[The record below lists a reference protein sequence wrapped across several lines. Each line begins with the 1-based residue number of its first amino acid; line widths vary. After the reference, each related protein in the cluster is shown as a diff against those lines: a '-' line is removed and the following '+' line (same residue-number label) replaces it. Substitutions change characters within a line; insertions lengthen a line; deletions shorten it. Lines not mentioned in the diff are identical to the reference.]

1 MNFPL
6 AMLDFHRESPLT
18 QQGGVLTGPRQC
30 GKTTLARQLQRRP
43 NIFPLLRVLA
53 DRRDNPARFLIL
65 GSASGDL
72 LRQTSESLTGRMER
86 VTIGGFSL
94 KELGAEAEQN
104 LWLRGGLPLSYLAR
118 SEADSRAWR
127 KDFIQTLLE
136 RDFPQWGVRVPSV
149 ALLRFWTMLAHY
161 HGQTWNAAEPARAM
175 GVSESTAC
183 RNLDLLTDAFVVR
196 QLHPYMP
203 TSANGRSKPRRSMS
217 GTLGSCISF

>member
-1 MNFPL
+1 M
-6 AMLDFHRESPLT
+6 
-18 QQGGVLTGPRQC
+18 
-30 GKTTLARQLQRRP
+30 
-43 NIFPLLRVLA
+43 LA

-72 LRQTSESLTGRMER
+72 LRQTSESLAGRMER

-94 KELGAEAEQN
+94 KELGAEGEQN

-127 KDFIQTLLE
+127 KDYIQALLE

-161 HGQTWNAAEPARAM
+161 HRQTCNEAARVRAR
-175 GVSESTAC
+175 
-183 RNLDLLTDAFVVR
+183 
-196 QLHPYMP
+196 
-203 TSANGRSKPRRSMS
+203 
-217 GTLGSCISF
+217 